1 MTWSRF
7 FAYVCASLFLAV
19 APGPDN
25 CFVLAQS
32 AGMGAMAG
40 IWVTLGLISGLSVHI
55 TLALLGTAT
64 LLQRFPKAV
73 TAISVCGA
81 LYLVTIAWQMFWSG
95 TVTLEAHEALSPL
108 AYYCRGILLN
118 LSNPKVI
125 LFFIAFIPQ
134 FISPENPHKKLWL
147 VLLGLTFAV
156 CAFVVMCGYSLL
168 GGTLAHLLQYSP
180 LFARALNI
188 AAAIA
193 VFLVAI
199 WILLPLIFKNNAKTT
214 QNLSPSP

>member
-1 MTWSRF
+1 MTRSRF
-7 FAYVCASLFLAV
+7 LAFVCASLFLAV

-73 TAISVCGA
+73 SAISVGGA
-81 LYLVTIAWQMFWSG
+81 FYLLTIAWQMFWGS
-95 TVTLEAHEALSPL
+95 TVTLGEHEVLTPL
-108 AYYCRGILLN
+108 NYYCRGIILN

-134 FISPENPHKKLWL
+134 FISPGNPRKKLWL
-147 VLLGLTFAV
+147 MLLGLTFAV
-156 CAFVVMCGYSLL
+156 CAFIVMCGYSLL

-188 AAAIA
+188 AAAVA
-193 VFLVAI
+193 VLLVAV
-199 WILLPLIFKNNAKTT
+199 WILLPLVRKNNAKTT
-214 QNLSPSP
+214 QNLPPSP